1 MTPRPQNVK
10 DVNASYDALLNLFES
25 IGNFIQRLEIYTRI
39 PLTPVMRKMVVMIV
53 VELLSTLA
61 IATKEIKKGP
71 LSKCI
76 PPNGRLAQGNAEK
89 FGMKLLGD
97 NEVEAGLQRL
107 SRLTDDEVRATA
119 AQTLEEVYRLVRNMS
134 TLVDG
139 E

>member
-1 MTPRPQNVK
+1 VTPRPQNVK

-76 PPNGRLAQGNAEK
+76 LPNRSFSSRQRREIWNEAVGR
-89 FGMKLLGD
+89 
-97 NEVEAGLQRL
+97 
-107 SRLTDDEVRATA
+107 
-119 AQTLEEVYRLVRNMS
+119 
-134 TLVDG
+134 
-139 E
+139 